1 MHDPSVAGR
10 VLMGDSL
17 GFHII
22 FALFGVGIPLL
33 LLIGEFVAI
42 KTKNERLLKS
52 VRSWSLIAAI
62 LVVAGVISGTI
73 IGFQFA
79 LLWPN
84 FTKFLSPIIGEM
96 LSLEGYAFLLEAI
109 FLGFYIFTW
118 DRIKGFKHWLIG
130 IPIFLGGT
138 LSAVYITT
146 VNAWM
151 NVPTGFDMVSGKAV
165 NIDRWA
171 AIFNPAMFHEVG
183 HSIFAYYLAT
193 ALTFAGVY
201 AWILFK
207 KRGSATDRKYY
218 TYLVQRLAV
227 LSVVLVIIVMAL
239 GDYSAKTLA
248 TTEPRKLA
256 ALELR
261 TNTTAGAPLYIGG
274 SLNEKTGKVEGGIEV
289 PYALSLLAG
298 NSPSTVVQGLNDFQR
313 DQWPPLVIHT
323 IFDIKIGLSMLLLI
337 IPLGIVVLYWWAK
350 RKNKEIM
357 RWSLPL
363 LAISGPIAIAVIE
376 LGWVMTE
383 LGRQPFA
390 IVGYMTTKQ
399 AFTTSHGAV
408 QIGYI
413 FPTLY
418 VALFIVTGIALTI
431 YARKYR
437 TSEGVVKKVK
447 TL

>member
-1 MHDPSVAGR
+1 MSDPSVAGR

-22 FALFGVGIPLL
+22 FALFGVGIPLML
-33 LLIGEFVAI
+33 LLGEAWAL
-42 KTKNERLLKS
+42 KTGNQRLMKS
-52 VRSWSLIAAI
+52 VKSWSFIAVI
-62 LVVAGVISGTI
+62 IVVAGIISGTI

-84 FTKFLSPIIGEM
+84 FTKFLSPIIGQM
-96 LSLEGYAFLLEAI
+96 LVLEGYAFLLEAI
-109 FLGFYIFTW
+109 FLAFYVFAW
-118 DRIKGFKHWLIG
+118 DRIKGWKHWILG
-130 IPIFLGGT
+130 IPIFIGGT

-151 NVPTGFDMVSGKAV
+151 NVPTGFDMKDGHAI

-171 AIFNPAMFHEVG
+171 AIFNPAMLHEVG

-207 KRGSATDRKYY
+207 KRGNEAERKHY
-218 TYLVQRLAV
+218 TYLVKRLSILAV
-227 LSVVLVIIVMAL
+227 GLVLIVMVL

-256 ALELR
+256 AMELR
-261 TNTTAGAPLYIGG
+261 TDTTAQAPLYIGG
-274 SLNEKTGKVEGGIEV
+274 HLNEQTGKVEGAIEV
-289 PYALSLLAG
+289 PYALSILAG
-298 NSPSTVVQGLNDFQR
+298 NSPDTVVKGLNDFKK

-323 IFDIKIGLSMLLLI
+323 IFDIKIGLAMLLLA
-337 IPLGIVVLYWWAK
+337 IPAGILLLYWWAWRKK
-350 RKNKEIM
+350 REIW
-357 RWSLPL
+357 RWALPV
-363 LAISGPIAIAVIE
+363 LALSGPIAIAVIE
-376 LGWVMTE
+376 LGWVLTE

-418 VALFIVTGIALTI
+418 VLLFIVTAVALAI
-431 YARKYR
+431 YAKQRR
-437 TSEGVVKKVK
+437 SASNETKKVK